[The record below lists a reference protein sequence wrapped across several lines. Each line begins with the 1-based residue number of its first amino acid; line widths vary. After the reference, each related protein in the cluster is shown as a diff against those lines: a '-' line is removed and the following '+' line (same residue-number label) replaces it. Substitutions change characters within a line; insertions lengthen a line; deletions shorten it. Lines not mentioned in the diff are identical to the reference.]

1 MTVQADF
8 SKMEVFKARAQV
20 AAAAGLTQVAIA
32 MQGKMR
38 AKMTKSTGRKPSAP
52 GEPPAVQTG
61 RLRNNIVHQP
71 ATAAN
76 LIARVGTNVPYGKHL
91 EFGTSRG
98 LAPRPWLGPVRLEYS
113 TGKAQ
118 NVFAA
123 AFKRALKA
131 GTA

>member
-32 MQGKMR
+32 MQRKMR

-52 GEPPAVQTG
+52 GQPPAVQTG
-61 RLRNNIVHQP
+61 RLRNSIVHQP
-71 ATAAN
+71 ATAGN
-76 LIARVGTNVPYGKHL
+76 LFARAGTNVPYGKYL
-91 EFGTSRG
+91 EFGTSKM
-98 LAPRPWLGPVRLEYS
+98 AARPWLGPVRLEYS
-113 TGKAQ
+113 TGTKAQ